1 MESAFMD
8 GVNVLPDSWALIVTR
23 SLPPLGYTPTART
36 TAPDTESVE
45 SMAAEASSASV
56 LLDGAVLTVLSK
68 VSAHTTA
75 TCTASVRMVYVS
87 VLTALL
93 VRIVPSPSSQMLLL
107 EMTASTS
114 VLVVESVVTARACA
128 QPASKMRTALN
139 IANAT
144 PTALAMVSARAVSVS
159 VLLVSRVILALS
171 KFLLSNHAQMTA
183 SETGSALM
191 ELVSVTLATSETI
204 APKSW
209 VMPVEMTLAALE
221 TVAVKMAVASATL
234 VSPVHRVSQSRN
246 VTVTALITESA
257 NGVRVTAISIGR
269 RRIVP
274 RRMVKPRDRTQ
285 ECPQPT
291 VSSFPWGQFR
301 WEWSLE

>member
-1 MESAFMD
+1 MESVFMD
-8 GVNVLPDSWALIVTR
+8 GVNVLPDSWALIVMR
-23 SLPPLGYTPTART
+23 SLPPLGHTPTART
-36 TAPDTESVE
+36 TAPDTASVE

-87 VLTALL
+87 VQTALL

-114 VLVVESVVTARACA
+114 VLVVESVVTARAFA

-139 IANAT
+139 IVIAT

-171 KFLLSNHAQMTA
+171 KFLLSNHAQTTA
-183 SETGSALM
+183 SGTGCALM

-209 VMPVEMTLAALE
+209 VMPVEMTSAALE

-234 VSPVHRVSQSRN
+234 ASSVHRVSQSRN
-246 VTVTALITESA
+246 VTTTALITESA
-257 NGVRVTAISIGR
+257 NGVHVTAISIGR

-274 RRMVKPRDRTQ
+274 RRMVKPRDQTQ

-291 VSSFPWGQFR
+291 ASSFP
-301 WEWSLE
+301 